1 MSRASAAAVG
11 ALREARLALPFPS
24 PDRADGGAGGRYRA
38 ELAGLV
44 DGALADL
51 WVAVAPGS
59 DDGLALA
66 VVGSQGRRDAGPT
79 SDLDVVLLHDGRRH
93 DVAAVTPLA
102 EALWYPL
109 WDAGLDVDHSV
120 RSLAGCRQVASADL
134 VSAVGLLDIRHVAG
148 DPDVV
153 TRARRALLDDWRS
166 AARRRLPE
174 LLASVRERGERH
186 GELAYLLEP
195 DLKEARGGLRDVVV
209 IGALTATWLA
219 DRPHG
224 ELDDAAAFLLDAR
237 DAVAVVSRRR
247 SNRLLRADAPDVA
260 ALLGRED
267 PDALLTELAQ
277 AARVVSAALDVT
289 TRRARQALRR
299 TVPRWRGPRTVRGRP
314 VPPRLRP
321 VAPGLAE
328 HDGELVLAVDADV
341 DGDAGLTLRAAAA
354 SARTGLPLSP
364 VTLTALGRAPAP
376 PVPWPASARADLLAL
391 LSSGPAQVP
400 VWEAL
405 DLAGV
410 VTRWV
415 PEWADVRNRPQ
426 RSPVHRHTVDRH
438 LVEAAAGAAALLRE
452 RRDLQPALEETVL
465 LAALLHDIGKVA
477 GATDHSREG
486 ARRAAVVLE
495 RLGTDP
501 AVRDAVVL
509 LVREHLTLAELATTR
524 DVTDPAV
531 ADDLLAAVGGDLG
544 LLGALHL
551 LTEADASAAGPV
563 AWTPW
568 RAGLVARLVAAAEHR
583 AGPGREAPDRPVPLR
598 DPRADTLG
606 D

>member
-1 MSRASAAAVG
+1 WAAASPSPSRPARPLPPPSAPKRRSAHEAHHRSDPAPPAGRRPPGAHERRGPGHDGLRGQRLRPPARAHRGLPRRRVRRRPRPEDPPRGPRRGRGRHPGERRDRPGRADRPHRGRQGLGRPGRGGRPGADRRPRRRRDLTVSRASAAAVG

-24 PDRADGGAGGRYRA
+24 PDRADGGAGRRYRA

-51 WVAVAPGS
+51 WAAVAPGS

-260 ALLGRED
+260 ALLGRDD

-314 VPPRLRP
+314 VPPRLRA

-364 VTLTALGRAPAP
+364 VT
-376 PVPWPASARADLLAL
+376 
-391 LSSGPAQVP
+391 
-400 VWEAL
+400 
-405 DLAGV
+405 
-410 VTRWV
+410 
-415 PEWADVRNRPQ
+415 
-426 RSPVHRHTVDRH
+426 
-438 LVEAAAGAAALLRE
+438 
-452 RRDLQPALEETVL
+452 
-465 LAALLHDIGKVA
+465 
-477 GATDHSREG
+477 
-486 ARRAAVVLE
+486 
-495 RLGTDP
+495 
-501 AVRDAVVL
+501 
-509 LVREHLTLAELATTR
+509 
-524 DVTDPAV
+524 
-531 ADDLLAAVGGDLG
+531 
-544 LLGALHL
+544 
-551 LTEADASAAGPV
+551 
-563 AWTPW
+563 
-568 RAGLVARLVAAAEHR
+568 
-583 AGPGREAPDRPVPLR
+583 
-598 DPRADTLG
+598 
-606 D
+606 